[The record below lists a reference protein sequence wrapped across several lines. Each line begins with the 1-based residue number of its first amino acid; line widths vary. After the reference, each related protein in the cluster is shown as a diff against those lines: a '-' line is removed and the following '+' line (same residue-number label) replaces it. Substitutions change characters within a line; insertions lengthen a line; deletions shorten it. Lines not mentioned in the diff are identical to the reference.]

1 MSAKEVSVGAR
12 ATAGAAWRRRWSYV
26 QDASLVCVSGAFFYA
41 HATHA
46 LESRSVT
53 NLFFA
58 AEQGLLVGIFL
69 TRRRTDTTSPRPW
82 DWFVAT
88 VGGWLALAMRPHES
102 GGILGAYGTVLQVL
116 GLCAVIA
123 GFATIGKS
131 FGVVAANRGLK
142 VGGPYRFVRHPI
154 YMAHSITLVG
164 FTVANL
170 WWYNVLILVVVTAFQ
185 MLRIQ
190 AEERVLAATCDYDSY
205 RARVRWRLLPGV
217 Y

>member
-1 MSAKEVSVGAR
+1 MSSTQMSLLVQQ
-12 ATAGAAWRRRWSYV
+12 TAGSQWRRRWSYL

-41 HATHA
+41 HATHVVETGSA
-46 LESRSVT
+46 T

-58 AEQGLLVGIFL
+58 AEQALLVGIFL
-69 TRRRTDTTSPRPW
+69 TRRRTDTTSTRPW

-88 VGGWLALAMRPHES
+88 VGGWLALAMRPHET
-102 GGILGAYGTVLQVL
+102 GGFLGSYGTALQVL

-164 FTVANL
+164 FTLGNL
-170 WWYNVLILVVVTAFQ
+170 WWYNVLILVVVTTFQ
-185 MLRIQ
+185 VLRIQ
-190 AEERVLAATCDYDSY
+190 AEERVLASTCDYDAY